1 MHVQPYLFFGGRC
14 EEAIDYYKATLG
26 AEVEAVM
33 RFKDAP
39 EQPPPGTLAS
49 GWDGKVMHSAFRI
62 GKTTV
67 MASDGMGPGE
77 ASFKGVTLTLTV
89 DGEAEADR
97 IFNLL
102 ADGGEVQMP
111 IGKTFFAARFGMVAD
126 RFGVPWM
133 VITDA

>member
-14 EEAIDYYKATLG
+14 DEAIEYYRETLG

-39 EQPPPGTLAS
+39 AQPPPGTIAP
-49 GWDGKVMHSAFRI
+49 GWDGKVMHSAFRL
-62 GKTTV
+62 GETTV

-77 ASFKGVTLTLTV
+77 ASFKGVSLTLTV
-89 DGEAEADR
+89 ESAAEADR

-111 IGKTFFAARFGMVAD
+111 INKTFFAERFGMVAD

-133 VITDA
+133 VITGA